1 MERVMKKIWV
11 LFFSISTVMDL
22 LISMSEV
29 EEVNSG
35 RDRNTTATGSIL
47 EMAKGGSPYRAEFCQ
62 TSGPVPLWGS
72 QRISIEMDRKSYFLD
87 RVSRLRSIRWHPQA
101 ISCNAE
107 TTHVLISTITFL

>member
-1 MERVMKKIWV
+1 MLIEMAWMTFLWVADSDNRQNCLFRIPTAPSLQIRWNMGRVMKKIWV

-47 EMAKGGSPYRAEFCQ
+47 EMAKGCSPYRAEFCRSEEH
-62 TSGPVPLWGS
+62 TSEL
-72 QRISIEMDRKSYFLD
+72 Q
-87 RVSRLRSIRWHPQA
+87 SRGQL
-101 ISCNAE
+101 
-107 TTHVLISTITFL
+107 